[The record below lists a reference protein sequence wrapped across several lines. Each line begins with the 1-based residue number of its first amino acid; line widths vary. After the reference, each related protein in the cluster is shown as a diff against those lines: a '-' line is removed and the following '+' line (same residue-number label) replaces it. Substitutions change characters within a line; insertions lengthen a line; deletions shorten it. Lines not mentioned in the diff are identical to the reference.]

1 MLAQCEVC
9 VLVCQQNVWDRKVGQ
24 VGMGWA
30 KLGRRG
36 GGDYDRVENGQVGM
50 AWLAGWGL
58 EDGVQGP
65 VKGTR
70 MLWGSAWLRDSHTS
84 HSLM

>member
-1 MLAQCEVC
+1 MSGIGRWARL
-9 VLVCQQNVWDRKVGQ
+9 
-24 VGMGWA
+24 GWA
-30 KLGRRG
+30 GPSSAEGG